1 MNSGQRSARALRQA
15 VPGSVFLV
23 IWLLFS
29 GAAFALELD
38 DVMDQVRVEPP
49 NRVAFREERFNPLLQ
64 EPLVL
69 TGFLEYPERGHL
81 VKRVETPFHE
91 SMQVDGDEVEIS
103 RDGKKR
109 RLSLKNRKPMLIML
123 QSIESLLSG
132 QAEALAE
139 NFETGLS
146 GCVDDWQL
154 QLVPRSRRLARQLQS
169 MTVKGNGESVTS
181 ILFQMDNGDWQRLEI
196 LPPAPQP

>member
-1 MNSGQRSARALRQA
+1 MNIALKTL
-15 VPGSVFLV
+15 SLLV
-23 IWLLFS
+23 WLLFS
-29 GAAFALELD
+29 CTAFALELG

-49 NRVAFREERFNPLLQ
+49 GRVAFREERFNPLLQ
-64 EPLVL
+64 DPLVL

-81 VKRVETPFHE
+81 VKLVETPFHE

-123 QSIESLLSG
+123 QSIESILSG
-132 QAEALAE
+132 QADALAE
-139 NFETGLS
+139 HFETELT

-154 QLVPRSRRLARQLQS
+154 QLTPRSKRLARHLQG
-169 MTVKGNGESVTS
+169 MTVKGDGTSVGS

-196 LPPAPQP
+196 LPPAPEP

>member
-1 MNSGQRSARALRQA
+1 MNIALKTL
-15 VPGSVFLV
+15 SLLV
-23 IWLLFS
+23 WLLFS
-29 GAAFALELD
+29 CTAFALELG

-49 NRVAFREERFNPLLQ
+49 GRVAFREERFNPLLQ
-64 EPLVL
+64 DPLVL
-69 TGFLEYPERGHL
+69 TGFLEYPEPGHL
-81 VKRVETPFHE
+81 VKLVETPFHE

-123 QSIESLLSG
+123 QSIESILSG
-132 QAEALAE
+132 QADALAE
-139 NFETGLS
+139 HFETELT

-154 QLVPRSRRLARQLQS
+154 QLTPRSKRLARHLQG
-169 MTVKGNGESVTS
+169 MTVKGDGTSVGS

-196 LPPAPQP
+196 LPPAPEP